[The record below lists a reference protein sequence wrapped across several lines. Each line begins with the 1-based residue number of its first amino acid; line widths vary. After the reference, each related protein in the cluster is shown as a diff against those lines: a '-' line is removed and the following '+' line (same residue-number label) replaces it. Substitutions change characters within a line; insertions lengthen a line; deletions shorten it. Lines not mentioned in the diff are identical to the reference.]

1 MLMRVKYL
9 EKEERG
15 SMVVVRSL
23 YFGLSMV
30 HRMHAEIMYMKNTSS
45 RSCTV
50 IKPSFLK
57 CPHHQTPTRDSSRKR
72 VLLSLTALHRWQ
84 NSTGSTPTH

>member
-45 RSCTV
+45 RS
-50 IKPSFLK
+50 
-57 CPHHQTPTRDSSRKR
+57 
-72 VLLSLTALHRWQ
+72 
-84 NSTGSTPTH
+84 